1 MAKVAINEVRRLML
15 PLDTA
20 VDALLQLDGDR
31 GGVLSRG
38 SLLGAQLESGD
49 EPGLTLSVRLAGPG
63 EVQHRKF
70 TLPEIAAAI
79 INYCWRCRIPLP
91 RHGTKT
97 LEVVSG
103 GFTFTIE
110 TANQLPRRHGALPAQ
125 RKAPEPAAM
134 QEPVKGSAPDEPDT
148 ATAAPAAESAAS
160 A

>member
-1 MAKVAINEVRRLML
+1 MAKVSINEVRRLTV

-20 VDALLQLDGDR
+20 VDALLQLDRDR

-38 SLLGAQLESGD
+38 VLLGAQLESGD
-49 EPGLTLSVRLAGPG
+49 DAGLTLSVRLAGPG

-79 INYCWRCRIPLP
+79 INYCWQCRIPMP

-103 GFTFTIE
+103 GFTFTVE
-110 TANQLPRRHGALPAQ
+110 TVNQLPRRHAALPAQ
-125 RKAPEPAAM
+125 RKAPEPVAT
-134 QEPVKGSAPDEPDT
+134 QEPEVSEPDT
-148 ATAAPAAESAAS
+148 TTAAPAAESVAS

>member
-1 MAKVAINEVRRLML
+1 MAKVSINEVRRLTL

-31 GGVLSRG
+31 GGLLSRG

-91 RHGTKT
+91 RHGSKT

-110 TANQLPRRHGALPAQ
+110 TANQLPRRHAALPAQ
-125 RKAPEPAAM
+125 RKAPEPAATP
-134 QEPVKGSAPDEPDT
+134 EPAKVSEPET
-148 ATAAPAAESAAS
+148 AAAAPAAESVAS